1 MWTATPAT
9 QRVVG
14 RFTLSV
20 IVDVTQSIRLRVSG
34 FVLTPWCLPI
44 SFQFA
49 NSLNRASYVRGP
61 VDQRKKWVT
70 AKCRIYRTHEF
81 QRVPLT
87 YLVETV
93 ANWNSYVDKGRDPEF
108 GRRFDA
114 PMYRIEKPP
123 FYAATLYPVWHDS
136 YGGLRINGRVQ
147 VIDMH
152 GEPIPALYAGGES
165 SGGGNQHGLG
175 RALVHGYIAGHKRRQ
190 GTGSS

>member
-70 AKCRIYRTHEF
+70 AKCRIYRIIDGISGVFSPGGSRPAAREGVEGQNLKAIFAGFVTDGNRGASCVYICSRHSDSRYRNT
-81 QRVPLT
+81 RVDDFAASVEGQFDDDTAFHPL
-87 YLVETV
+87 LPGFGWVEDGW
-93 ANWNSYVDKGRDPEF
+93 A
-108 GRRFDA
+108 
-114 PMYRIEKPP
+114 I
-123 FYAATLYPVWHDS
+123 HD
-136 YGGLRINGRVQ
+136 
-147 VIDMH
+147 
-152 GEPIPALYAGGES
+152 
-165 SGGGNQHGLG
+165 
-175 RALVHGYIAGHKRRQ
+175 IAGLLNRTGCRRND
-190 GTGSS
+190 GRCEGAVA